1 VTDTPA
7 FALEASPAERRKSWL
22 LMAGLWLLLLVLA
35 ALRPLAVP
43 DEGRYGEVGRWMLQ
57 SGDWLTPRLNGI
69 PFFHKP
75 PLVHWLQVLS
85 LSVFGI
91 NELALRLV
99 PALHAGLMMVALY
112 LAARRLC
119 GEAVARTAALMLGCS
134 LAFLFGG
141 QYVNHDMAVATW
153 IGVAIWCFAFSF
165 MAGDKP
171 DAALARWGFVAC
183 ALGMLS
189 KLMIGFVLP
198 GLVMFVWLLWTRQF
212 KKVLYL
218 PWVSGLALFLLIASP
233 WFVLEQG
240 AFPGFLHYVF
250 VEQQFNRATGQN
262 FNNANPWYYYVVML
276 AGLLFPWAFFALRQ
290 ARRDRA
296 QADASPLSQD
306 AWRLCWVWILA
317 ILVFFSSFTSK
328 LIGYIFPVLPALAL
342 LAALGWRQVVDRRWP
357 RAAGP
362 VFALVC
368 ILNVVAGVVGNVYAP
383 RVVEDRRAEDVAKR
397 LACEASPGDTVYVT
411 GSDYPYELPFY
422 AQLDKPMVVVQDWV
436 RQRKEAGDDWRREL
450 FDGTGFDAKA
460 AQVLQQPEAL
470 APAAQQ
476 PGNWLLVRHGGMG
489 GKDKD
494 REQEAQQPLAQGWKL
509 VMRGTGFN
517 LFTSSGAG
525 VTPGEGPKPAEHK
538 GLPGCKHQ
546 GDK

>member
-1 VTDTPA
+1 VTDKT
-7 FALEASPAERRKSWL
+7 LSEQNKSWL
-22 LMAGLWLLLLVLA
+22 LLAGLWLVLLVLA

-43 DEGRYGEVGRWMLQ
+43 DEGRYGEIGRWMLQ

-75 PLVHWLQVLS
+75 PLVHWLQVAS

-99 PALHAGLMMVALY
+99 PALHVGLMMVALY

-119 GEAVARTAALMLGCS
+119 GEAVARMAALMLGCS
-134 LAFLFGG
+134 LAFLMGG
-141 QYVNHDMAVATW
+141 QYVNHDMVVATW
-153 IGVAIWCFAFSF
+153 IGVAIWCFGFSF

-198 GLVMFVWLLWTRQF
+198 GLVIFVWLLWTRQF

-218 PWVSGLALFLLIASP
+218 PWFSGLALFVLIAAP
-233 WFVLEQG
+233 WFLAEQQR
-240 AFPGFLHYVF
+240 FPGFLNYVF
-250 VEQQFNRATGQN
+250 VEQQVNRATGQN
-262 FNNANPWYYYVVML
+262 FNNPHAWYWYLGIL
-276 AGLLFPWAFFALRQ
+276 AGLLFPWALFALRQ
-290 ARRDRA
+290 ARRGQTPAGDGA
-296 QADASPLSQD
+296 LPLN
-306 AWRLCWVWILA
+306 AWRLCWAWVLA
-317 ILVFFSSFTSK
+317 ILVFFSSFNSK
-328 LIGYIFPVLPALAL
+328 LIGYILPVLPPMAL
-342 LAALGWRQVVDRRWP
+342 LAALGWRQVASRRWP
-357 RAAGP
+357 RAAAP
-362 VFALVC
+362 VFAVVC
-368 ILNVVAGVVGNVYAP
+368 VLNVAASVVGNVYAP
-383 RVVEDRRAEDVAKR
+383 RVVENRRAEDVAKR

-422 AQLDKPMVVVQDWV
+422 AQLDKPMVVVQDWA

-450 FDGTGFDAKA
+450 FDGADFDARA
-460 AQVLQQPEAL
+460 AQVLQQPDVL
-470 APAAQQ
+470 GPAAQK
-476 PGNWLLVRHGGMG
+476 PGNWLLVRHGGDEE
-489 GKDKD
+489 DKG
-494 REQEAQQPLAQGWKL
+494 REQEAQQPLALGWKL

-517 LFTSSGAG
+517 LYASAA
-525 VTPGEGPKPAEHK
+525 PGEGPKPAQHK

-546 GDK
+546 GNK